1 MKKTIFA
8 LALLAS
14 IGFAGCSSDNEDTIE
29 ENSVT
34 CSILGLVPAT
44 FTDNGDGTATVTVD
58 GETDTVDLD
67 GIDFNTFT
75 DQICSGDLEL
85 DFGL

>member
-1 MKKTIFA
+1 MKKIIFA
-8 LALLAS
+8 LAIIAS
-14 IGFAGCSSDNEDTIE
+14 IGFTGCSGDDDGDGNTR
-29 ENSVT
+29 N

-44 FTDNGDGTATVTVD
+44 FVDNGDGTATITVE
-58 GETDTVDLD
+58 GESDVVDLD
-67 GIDFNTFT
+67 GVPFETFT

>member
-1 MKKTIFA
+1 MRKTIFA
-8 LALLAS
+8 LTLLATIS
-14 IGFAGCSSDNEDTIE
+14 FVGCSSDDEGTAE

-34 CSILGLVPAT
+34 CIILGLVPAT
-44 FTDNGDGTATVTVD
+44 FVDNGDGTATVTVD
-58 GETDTVDLD
+58 GETDTFDLD